1 MARGA
6 LPVRAI
12 VGAVAGCAML
22 VAGCGGASPSFPE
35 EAACPAPSPLPT
47 SRTQAGV
54 VPPNFY
60 LSRVRTS
67 ADNLVKFRSD
77 LRAKYADD
85 TFYRRDE
92 FRPDF
97 AAYADQTVCTA
108 QAMLDLSPPDARF
121 EQFET
126 KLDDALNALIEHTRA
141 GREAVRARN
150 VSDYRKCYEGA
161 DAKIE
166 AVRAA
171 AYAR

>member
-1 MARGA
+1 M
-6 LPVRAI
+6 RAI
-12 VGAVAGCAML
+12 VATLAGCAML
-22 VAGCGGASPSFPE
+22 VAGCGGAATSFPE
-35 EAACPAPSPLPT
+35 EAACPAPSPIPT
-47 SRTQAGV
+47 SRTQPGV
-54 VPPNFY
+54 VTPNFY
-60 LSRVRTS
+60 FARVRTS
-67 ADNLVKFRSD
+67 ADNLVKARSD

-126 KLDDALNALIEHTRA
+126 KLDDALNALIEHTRD

-150 VSDYRKCYEGA
+150 VSDYRKWYDGV

-166 AVRAA
+166 AVRDA